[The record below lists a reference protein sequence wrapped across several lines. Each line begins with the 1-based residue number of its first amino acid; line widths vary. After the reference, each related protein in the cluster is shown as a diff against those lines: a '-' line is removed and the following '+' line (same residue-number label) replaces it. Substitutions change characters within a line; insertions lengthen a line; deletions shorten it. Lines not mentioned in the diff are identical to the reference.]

1 MRRYRRV
8 SMAFRSIDNKSRG
21 SPNDVTNSTDATREV
36 DDAVTCRCSI
46 DVPQT
51 THDVVGQQPP
61 SGAKN
66 DDSAPSPSTPLRQ
79 RRLPASFW
87 QEPNVPRRSSW
98 CSVRRS
104 DAVGSTSPQSSPFR
118 RHHQQPSFDCCR
130 PATLLHR
137 RQYHCGPSV
146 PFPAWTRTDRH
157 DFLPD
162 WNDASAFNFDV
173 PAKPQPASA
182 AAVDFVR
189 HFAHLSPWSV
199 VGAGLPGGYPL
210 LGAPD
215 YVGHGGSLTVPSPSD
230 ELAASAAVVAAY
242 LRWRAAEE
250 GCKPVAET
258 TPTSPSVADWSSMM
272 WRPCSTATTASFA
285 VQRLHRYH
293 PY

>member
-1 MRRYRRV
+1 
-8 SMAFRSIDNKSRG
+8 MAFWSIESKSRG
-21 SPNDVTNSTDATREV
+21 SLNDVIQSTGATRELN
-36 DDAVTCRCSI
+36 DAVTCRCSI
-46 DVPQT
+46 DVPTPQT
-51 THDVVGQQPP
+51 THDVVLP
-61 SGAKN
+61 STTKN

-87 QEPNVPRRSSW
+87 QEPNVPRRSPW

-104 DAVGSTSPQSSPFR
+104 DAVGSTSPLSSLFQ
-118 RHHQQPSFDCCR
+118 HHQSSFDCCR
-130 PATLLHR
+130 PAALLHR
-137 RQYHCGPSV
+137 RQYHCGPSA
-146 PFPAWTRTDRH
+146 PFPAWTTTDRR

-162 WNDASAFNFDV
+162 WNDAPAFNFDV
-173 PAKPQPASA
+173 PAKPQPASS

-210 LGAPD
+210 LAAPD
-215 YVGHGGSLTVPSPSD
+215 YVGHGGSLAVPSPSD

-250 GCKPVAET
+250 GCKPVAES
-258 TPTSPSVADWSSMM
+258 TPTPPSVADWSSMM
-272 WRPCSTATTASFA
+272 WRPCSTTSVA

>member
-1 MRRYRRV
+1 
-8 SMAFRSIDNKSRG
+8 MAFRSIDNKSRG
-21 SPNDVTNSTDATREV
+21 SPNDVTNSTDATWEV
-36 DDAVTCRCSI
+36 NDAVTCRRSK
-46 DVPQT
+46 DVPTPRT
-51 THDVVGQQPP
+51 THDVVGQQRP
-61 SGAKN
+61 SSRKR

-87 QEPNVPRRSSW
+87 QEPNVPRRSS
-98 CSVRRS
+98 SRRS
-104 DAVGSTSPQSSPFR
+104 DAVGSTSPLSSPF
-118 RHHQQPSFDCCR
+118 HHHHQPSFDCCR
-130 PATLLHR
+130 PAALLHR
-137 RQYHCGPSV
+137 RQYHCGPSA
-146 PFPAWTRTDRH
+146 PCPAWTRTDRR

-162 WNDASAFNFDV
+162 WNDVSAFNFDV
-173 PAKPQPASA
+173 PAKPQPASAA

-210 LGAPD
+210 LMGAPD
-215 YVGHGGSLTVPSPSD
+215 YAGHGGSLTVPSPSD

-258 TPTSPSVADWSSMM
+258 TPTSPSVADWSSLM
-272 WRPCSTATTASFA
+272 WRPCSTGATTASFS